1 MVNKLK
7 TLIEDEDS
15 GLGPDGLPPE
25 DAVTKKEA
33 AAEPEFTVEVEED
46 DAPAE
51 KPGVRAELS
60 EYKQSKDDEYENL
73 KKQVEE
79 ERQMRLQIQQEQ
91 EEAMRYAQAAHEEN
105 KRLKNVLSEGATLY
119 NDTVKSKLDTE
130 LSQAQRAYKEA
141 YESGDSDGMV
151 EAQMKM
157 AELVSE
163 KREFSRRPPLQQ
175 AEDVVYNNQAPV
187 ASSPSVQPAVPKADP
202 KAEAWF
208 QKNNAWFGVDDEMT
222 AIAYAT
228 DKKLIREGIDPRTDE
243 YYRRLDLRLR
253 EMFPEKFEDAPRKE
267 NQNRQR
273 STVVAPAS
281 RSPSSKTIKVPPGGA
296 AVARRLGVPLE
307 EYAKQWEA
315 VNGRG

>member
-7 TLIEDEDS
+7 TLIGDEESGADS
-15 GLGPDGLPPE
+15 LPLE
-25 DAVTKKEA
+25 DAATKKEA
-33 AAEPEFTVEVEED
+33 AEDSSFSVEIDDNEYTPAKAEPAD
-46 DAPAE
+46 
-51 KPGVRAELS
+51 ELTQ
-60 EYKQSKDDEYENL
+60 YKQNKDDEYENL

-79 ERQMRLQIQQEQ
+79 ERQMRQQVQQEQ
-91 EEAMRYAQAAHEEN
+91 EEAMRYAQAAYEEN

-151 EAQMKM
+151 DAQMKM

-175 AEDVVYNNQAPV
+175 AEDVVYSNQAPV
-187 ASSPSVQPAVPKADP
+187 ASSPSMQPAVPKADP

-253 EMFPEKFEDAPRKE
+253 EMFPEKFEDAPRRE

>member
-15 GLGPDGLPPE
+15 NLGSDGLPPE
-25 DAVTKKEA
+25 DLVTKKEA
-33 AAEPEFTVEVEED
+33 SAEPEFTVEVEED
-46 DAPAE
+46 DAPPA
-51 KPGVRAELS
+51 KTAVRTELS
-60 EYKQSKDDEYENL
+60 EYKQNKDDEYESL
-73 KKQVEE
+73 KKQYEE
-79 ERQMRLQIQQEQ
+79 ERQMRLQVQQEQ
-91 EEAMRYAQAAHEEN
+91 EEAMRYAQAAHQEN
-105 KRLKNVLSEGATLY
+105 QRLKQVLDQGASLY
-119 NDTVKSKLDTE
+119 TDTVKSKLDTE

-151 EAQMKM
+151 DAQMKM
-157 AELVSE
+157 AEIVAE
-163 KREFSRRPPLQQ
+163 RREFSKRPPLQQ
-175 AEDVVYNNQAPV
+175 AEDVVYSNQAQA
-187 ASSPSVQPAVPKADP
+187 ASSPSATPAVPKADP

-208 QKNNAWFGVDDEMT
+208 DKNKTWFGVDDEMT

-243 YYRRLDLRLR
+243 YYKRLDARIR
-253 EMFPEKFEDAPRKE
+253 EMFPDKFEEPAKS
-267 NQNRQR
+267 NQTRQR
-273 STVVAPAS
+273 PTVVAPAS

-315 VNGRG
+315 VHGRG

>member
-15 GLGPDGLPPE
+15 NLGSDGLPPE
-25 DAVTKKEA
+25 DSVTKKEA
-33 AAEPEFTVEVEED
+33 SAEPEFTVEVEED
-46 DAPAE
+46 DTPPA
-51 KPGVRAELS
+51 KTAVRTELS
-60 EYKQSKDDEYENL
+60 EYKQNKDDEYESL
-73 KKQVEE
+73 KKQYEE
-79 ERQMRLQIQQEQ
+79 ERQMRLQVQQEQ
-91 EEAMRYAQAAHEEN
+91 EEAMRYAQAAHQEN
-105 KRLKNVLSEGATLY
+105 QRLKQVLDQGASLY
-119 NDTVKSKLDTE
+119 TDTVKSKLDTE

-151 EAQMKM
+151 DAQMKM
-157 AELVSE
+157 AEIVAE
-163 KREFSRRPPLQQ
+163 RREFSKRPPLQQ
-175 AEDVVYNNQAPV
+175 AEDVVYSNQAQA
-187 ASSPSVQPAVPKADP
+187 ASSPSATPAVPKADP

-208 QKNNAWFGVDDEMT
+208 DKNKTWFGVDDEMT

-243 YYRRLDLRLR
+243 YYKRLDARIR
-253 EMFPEKFEDAPRKE
+253 EMFPDKFEEPAKS
-267 NQNRQR
+267 NQTRQR
-273 STVVAPAS
+273 PTVVAPAS

-315 VNGRG
+315 VHGRG

>member
-1 MVNKLK
+1 
-7 TLIEDEDS
+7 
-15 GLGPDGLPPE
+15 
-25 DAVTKKEA
+25 
-33 AAEPEFTVEVEED
+33 
-46 DAPAE
+46 
-51 KPGVRAELS
+51 
-60 EYKQSKDDEYENL
+60 
-73 KKQVEE
+73 
-79 ERQMRLQIQQEQ
+79 
-91 EEAMRYAQAAHEEN
+91 
-105 KRLKNVLSEGATLY
+105 
-119 NDTVKSKLDTE
+119 
-130 LSQAQRAYKEA
+130 
-141 YESGDSDGMV
+141 MV

>member
-7 TLIEDEDS
+7 TLIGDEESGADS
-15 GLGPDGLPPE
+15 LPLE
-25 DAVTKKEA
+25 DAATKKEA
-33 AAEPEFTVEVEED
+33 AEDSSFSVEIDDNEYTPAKAEPAD
-46 DAPAE
+46 
-51 KPGVRAELS
+51 ELTQ
-60 EYKQSKDDEYENL
+60 YKQSKDDEYENL

-79 ERQMRLQIQQEQ
+79 ERQMRQQIQQEQ
-91 EEAMRYAQAAHEEN
+91 EEAMRYAQAAYEEN

-151 EAQMKM
+151 DAQMKM
-157 AELVSE
+157 AEIVSE
-163 KREFSRRPPLQQ
+163 KREISRRPPLQQ

-187 ASSPSVQPAVPKADP
+187 ASSPSMQPAVPKADP

-253 EMFPEKFEDAPRKE
+253 EMFPEKFEDAPRRE

>member
-7 TLIEDEDS
+7 TLIGDEESGTDSLPLEETVIKREAAEDS
-15 GLGPDGLPPE
+15 SVSVEID
-25 DAVTKKEA
+25 DADYVSAK
-33 AAEPEFTVEVEED
+33 AEPAD
-46 DAPAE
+46 
-51 KPGVRAELS
+51 ELTQ
-60 EYKQSKDDEYENL
+60 YKQNKDDEYENL

-79 ERQMRLQIQQEQ
+79 ERQMRQQIQQEQ
-91 EEAMRYAQAAHEEN
+91 EEAMRYAQAAYEEN

-141 YESGDSDGMV
+141 YEGGDSDGMI

-163 KREFSRRPPLQQ
+163 KRELSRRPPLQQ

-208 QKNNAWFGVDDEMT
+208 QKNNVWFGVDDEMT

-273 STVVAPAS
+273 PTVVAPAS